1 MTDPQSLPK
10 TREVVRTVSHRIR
23 AALAVL
29 AVVAAVRVVRHQR
42 RLEQELTAERAGHR
56 LVESVVQTDH
66 EEQLARLRA
75 AVAAAPA
82 APSSSATRSHS
93 QEGGLS

>member
-1 MTDPQSLPK
+1 M
-10 TREVVRTVSHRIR
+10 SHRIR

-29 AVVAAVRVVRHQR
+29 AVVAAARVVRRQRR

-56 LVESVVQTDH
+56 LVESVVQTDF